1 MLIELH
7 VAGLA
12 TIDEGRVRF
21 GRGLNVLTGETGAG
35 KSVLLAAL
43 DLLTG
48 GRADGAAVR
57 AGRSEAVV
65 EGLFASSSLLS
76 RARELGLPSEGE
88 ELLVR
93 RVVAREGRGRISV
106 NGGMATIGLLGQ
118 LFRGLVDVAGQ
129 HAQLTLQS
137 PARHLPLLDAFGRL
151 EPLRL
156 RWDEAYEAL
165 ARARRRGDELRKA
178 AAERASRSEFLEF
191 QLAEFDALQPRPGEE
206 RALGEE
212 RRGLAAAEKLRSVAS
227 EAEQLVASGEGSAL
241 ERLAT
246 ARRRLAEAAR
256 LDVRLAPAL
265 AHLEAAC
272 AEVDEGGRALAAW
285 LTALDADPE
294 RLQSVDDRLDRLR
307 TLARRHGV
315 TSDALP
321 ERRDALADELGR
333 LGRLLEE
340 LAGADAEERLAG
352 VAALTLARELG
363 GARADAAQSFSR
375 LVTEELGK
383 LGMPGAVFAAT
394 LRPVEEGALEVEGL
408 RLSAS
413 GGESAEFL
421 LQANPGEP
429 LRPLA
434 RVASGGELSRS
445 LLAIRCVL
453 AEADPVAIHVF
464 DEADAGIGGATARAV
479 GRLLRTAGR
488 SRQVLCVTHLPQVAA
503 CADVHLV
510 VEKEVR
516 AGRTRTRVRELD
528 EAGRL
533 SALAAMLS
541 GDAGAAG
548 ALAAAAE
555 LREAARR
562 DERGRKGRRAA

>member
-48 GRADGAAVR
+48 GKADGEAVR
-57 AGRSEAVV
+57 AGKEEAVV
-65 EGLFASSSLLS
+65 EGLFASTALLS
-76 RARELGLPSEGE
+76 RARELGLPAEGE

-93 RVVAREGRGRISV
+93 RVVARLGRGRITV
-106 NGGMATIGLLGQ
+106 NGGLATIGLLGQ

-137 PARHLPLLDAFGRL
+137 TARHLPLLDAFGRL
-151 EPLRL
+151 EPVRL
-156 RWDEAYEAL
+156 RWDEAYDAL
-165 ARARRRGDELRKA
+165 VRVRRRGDELRRA
-178 AAERASRSEFLEF
+178 AADRASRSEFLEF
-191 QLAEFDALQPRPGEE
+191 QLAEFDALQPREGEE
-206 RALGEE
+206 ASLGEE

-227 EAEQLVASGEGSAL
+227 EAEQLVASGEGSAQ

-246 ARRRLAEAAR
+246 ARRRLTEAAR
-256 LDVRLAPAL
+256 LDGRLAPAL

-272 AEVDEGGRALAAW
+272 AEVDEGGRALAGW
-285 LTALDADPE
+285 LAALDGDPE
-294 RLQSVDDRLDRLR
+294 RLATVDDRLDRLR

-315 TSDALP
+315 PSDALP
-321 ERRDALADELGR
+321 ERRATLAEELSR
-333 LGRLLEE
+333 LGRLQEE
-340 LAGADAEERLAG
+340 LAAVDAEERLAG
-352 VAALTLARELG
+352 VAAVALARELG
-363 GARADAAQSFSR
+363 AARSAAATRFSR
-375 LVTEELGK
+375 LVTEELGR
-383 LGMPGAVFAAT
+383 LGMPGAIFSAA
-394 LRPVEEGALEVEGL
+394 LRPIEEGSLEVDGL
-408 RLSAS
+408 RLAQS
-413 GGESAEFL
+413 GGESVEFL

-434 RVASGGELSRS
+434 KVASGGELSRS

-516 AGRTRTRVRELD
+516 GGRTRTRVRELD
-528 EAGRL
+528 EPGRL

-541 GDAGAAG
+541 GDAGGAG
-548 ALAAAAE
+548 ALAAARE
-555 LREAARR
+555 LREAARSE
-562 DERGRKGRRAA
+562 ERTRKGKRAA